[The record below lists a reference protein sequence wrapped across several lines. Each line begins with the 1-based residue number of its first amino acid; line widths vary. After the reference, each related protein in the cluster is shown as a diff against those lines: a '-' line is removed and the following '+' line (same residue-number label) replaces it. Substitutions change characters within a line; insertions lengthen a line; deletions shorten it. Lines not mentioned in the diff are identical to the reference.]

1 MPTPKLIAFY
11 KSLEPSLT
19 VAEELARS
27 QKAWLSLVG
36 DILNIYT
43 LKDTFDNGK
52 ALLQSKK
59 GVNDSESGAIKLIK
73 AWLEEESQTKRIDQL
88 STITTL
94 KSNLLANKGKFTDRD
109 RFNKDLQTLLDKT
122 IGNSA
127 NDTQKFLL
135 YRDSKIW
142 LSQAINSDF

>member
-1 MPTPKLIAFY
+1 M
-11 KSLEPSLT
+11 
-19 VAEELARS
+19 
-27 QKAWLSLVG
+27 G

-88 STITTL
+88 STIVTL
-94 KSNLLANKGKFTDRD
+94 KSNLLANKGKFTDLD

-127 NDTQKFLL
+127 NDTLEFSL
-135 YRDSKIW
+135 YRNNKKTLFQD
-142 LSQAINSDF
+142 INSDF